1 MYYPQYD
8 TNLMMGCG
16 NSAPAPAVPGNSS
29 LSEFKK
35 RTMTGLQHSTMTGLQ
50 HSTMTGLQ
58 QHAGTLA
65 TPGDNKQITH
75 QILGT
80 DNSDNVSN
88 IEITG
93 T

>member
-1 MYYPQYD
+1 
-8 TNLMMGCG
+8 
-16 NSAPAPAVPGNSS
+16 
-29 LSEFKK
+29 
-35 RTMTGLQHSTMTGLQ
+35 
-50 HSTMTGLQ
+50 MTGLQ

-88 IEITG
+88 IDITDITG
-93 T
+93 TSSICEDYL

>member
-1 MYYPQYD
+1 MYYPQYV

-16 NSAPAPAVPGNSS
+16 NSTPAPAGPGNSPV
-29 LSEFKK
+29 LKK
-35 RTMTGLQHSTMTGLQ
+35 N
-50 HSTMTGLQ
+50 TMTGLQ

-65 TPGDNKQITH
+65 TPGDSKQITH

-80 DNSDNVSN
+80 DNSDSVS
-88 IEITG
+88 IIDITEITG

>member
-35 RTMTGLQHSTMTGLQ
+35 RTMTGLQ
-50 HSTMTGLQ
+50 

-88 IEITG
+88 IDIAEITG

>member
-1 MYYPQYD
+1 M
-8 TNLMMGCG
+8 
-16 NSAPAPAVPGNSS
+16 SAPGPRHSTVDV
-29 LSEFKK
+29 FKK
-35 RTMTGLQHSTMTGLQ
+35 RTMA
-50 HSTMTGLQ
+50 GLQ

-65 TPGDNKQITH
+65 TPGDSKQITH

-88 IEITG
+88 IDIAEISG

>member
-1 MYYPQYD
+1 MYCPQYD

-16 NSAPAPAVPGNSS
+16 NSAPAPAVPGNSTV
-29 LSEFKK
+29 SEFKK
-35 RTMTGLQHSTMTGLQ
+35 RTMTGLQ

-75 QILGT
+75 HILGT

-88 IEITG
+88 IDITEITG